1 MVVFSA
7 PQLSLVEMQSLA
19 AMLDGRRAD
28 IPLFAVTSPQV
39 KPDADRMGL
48 TARIEAAGGT
58 VLVRHVLLSELCARN
73 GGGERLARSRH
84 QFGQAHQHPRRLWLS
99 AGAAVDGRMRSG
111 GLRRRKDS
119 DERENIL
126 RRRRHGPE
134 GQAQALVASDGFSAR
149 YDLDR
154 IRGVFSRPEHKLA
167 GESYRGRVLV
177 LDAAKGGVATAWML
191 HEMSAR
197 GIMPAALVLNRAN
210 PIMVQGAA
218 LADFTMISGFDV
230 DITTAIAN
238 GAEVE
243 VDPTAE
249 RPFIRVVRV

>member
-1 MVVFSA
+1 
-7 PQLSLVEMQSLA
+7 
-19 AMLDGRRAD
+19 
-28 IPLFAVTSPQV
+28 
-39 KPDADRMGL
+39 
-48 TARIEAAGGT
+48 
-58 VLVRHVLLSELCARN
+58 
-73 GGGERLARSRH
+73 
-84 QFGQAHQHPRRLWLS
+84 
-99 AGAAVDGRMRSG
+99 MRGG
-111 GLRRRKDS
+111 GLRRRETPMSGKIFYAAAGMG
-119 DERENIL
+119 RKV
-126 RRRRHGPE
+126 
-134 GQAQALVASDGFSAR
+134 QAQALVASDGFSAR

-167 GESYRGRVLV
+167 GENYRGRVLV

-197 GIMPAALVLNRAN
+197 GVMPVALVLNRAN

-230 DITTAIAN
+230 DITKAIAN

-249 RPFIRVVRV
+249 RPFIRVV